1 MNLLTCRRN
10 QQVTTRPWHE
20 RAKCAGREPTKY
32 EVVVSTV
39 PRVAR
44 EQDEYARNLCAGCPV
59 VLDCALDALDYGDVG
74 VIRAGL
80 ILRHTSGGVKQ
91 DRLTRQKLNHAIM
104 RNAKGR

>member
-1 MNLLTCRRN
+1 MA
-10 QQVTTRPWHE
+10 TRPWHE

-32 EVVVSTV
+32 EVVVSKI
-39 PRVAR
+39 PRVIR

-80 ILRHTSGGVKQ
+80 ILRHSSGGLKQ